1 MGLLDTLLAKLTPG
15 KSKDENKKMYFEAL
29 VEALE
34 DGVLTNDEIDQLD
47 KLRRQLRLQED
58 DVTGM
63 KLRAFQVAANAAAAD
78 GVVTPQEQRDLDK
91 IKSYLSIEDRELGHT
106 RGTLHKMRMLYEIHK
121 GNLPIVEIAGLAL
134 NLGEIAHITEPA
146 TLHEDPTGSVRPGA
160 TVQVRPGQPFKMGA
174 GRSAPMPEGSL
185 QQAATGTLT
194 ITNQRILYN
203 TGVREK
209 TFGATYARLESVLVY
224 TDGFGFLLEN
234 APARYVRVAN
244 KKEIELIAGVISRFM
259 NPPPPKDNNAK
270 PAPGGPRKPSK

>member
-1 MGLLDTLLAKLTPG
+1 MGLLDTLLAKLQPA

-47 KLRRQLRLQED
+47 TLRRQLRLQEE

-106 RGTLHKMRMLYEIHK
+106 RGTLNKMRMLYEIHK

-146 TLHEDPTGSVRPGA
+146 SLFEDPTGSVRPGA
-160 TVQVRPGQPFKMGA
+160 TVQVRAGQPFKMGA
-174 GRSAPMPEGSL
+174 GRAQPMPEGAL
-185 QQAATGTLT
+185 QQAATGTIT
-194 ITNQRILYN
+194 ITNQRVLFN
-203 TGVREK
+203 TGIRDK
-209 TFGATYARLESVLVY
+209 TFGATYARLESAVVF
-224 TDGFGFLLEN
+224 TDGFGFVLEN
-234 APARYVRVAN
+234 APARYVRLTN
-244 KKEIELIAGVISRFM
+244 KKEIELIAGIISRFM
-259 NPPPPKDNNAK
+259 NPPPPKDAGAK
-270 PAPGGPRKPSK
+270 AGPAGPRKPSK